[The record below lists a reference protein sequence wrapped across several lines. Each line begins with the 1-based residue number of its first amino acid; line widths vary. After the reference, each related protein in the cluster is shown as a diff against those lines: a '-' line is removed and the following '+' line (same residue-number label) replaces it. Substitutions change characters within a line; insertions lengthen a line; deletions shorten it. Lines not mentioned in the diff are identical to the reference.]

1 MVQIYFPIAEVAIPL
16 YAVIALGLI
25 SGIMA
30 GLFGIGGNII
40 IIPTLIFMGVAPA
53 VAVSS
58 AVNQTIASGFA
69 SFLNQFKQGNADLP
83 IALSLSLG
91 SLFGIT
97 LGSFLLMYLRNTG
110 NVDIAIFLVY
120 VVMLSITGCVM
131 AFDSI
136 RKLLFLFRNE
146 IGLHEHMEKP
156 YKNKFIKLVNGLP
169 LRYYFRSAKGD
180 ISLVALFLFG
190 TVVGVILSIS
200 GVGGGFILVP
210 VLMYVFNLPVR
221 IAIGTSV
228 AQSVL
233 VSVATVFF
241 HTITLGT
248 VDMLLGFLL
257 SIGAICGVTFG
268 AKLNLIFHP
277 VVIRL
282 LLAFVMFGA
291 VLRLVFTLLVTP
303 ENPYS
308 FSII

>member
-1 MVQIYFPIAEVAIPL
+1 MAQIYFPIAEVAIPI

-69 SFLNQFKQGNADLP
+69 SFLNQFKQGNTDLP

-91 SLFGIT
+91 GLFGIT
-97 LGSFLLMYLRNTG
+97 LGSFLLMYLRNKG
-110 NVDIAIFLVY
+110 NVDITIFLVY

-136 RKLLFLFRNE
+136 RKLLCLFRNE
-146 IGLHEHMEKP
+146 VEPHEHMEKP
-156 YKNKFIKLVNGLP
+156 YKNKLIKLINRLP
-169 LRYYFRSAKGD
+169 LRYHFHSAKGD
-180 ISLVALFLFG
+180 ISLVALALFG

-241 HTITLGT
+241 HAITLGT

-282 LLAFVMFGA
+282 LLALVMFGG
-291 VLRLVFTLLVTP
+291 VLRLLFTLLVTP
-303 ENPYS
+303 ESPYS
-308 FSII
+308 FSAV

>member
-1 MVQIYFPIAEVAIPL
+1 MAQVYFPIAEAAISL
-16 YAVIALGLI
+16 YVIIGLGLI

-69 SFLNQFKQGNADLP
+69 SFLNQLKQGNADLS
-83 IALSLSLG
+83 IALYLSLSG
-91 SLFGIT
+91 LFGIT
-97 LGSFLLMYLRNTG
+97 LGSLLLMYLRDKG

-120 VVMLSITGCVM
+120 VLMLSSTGCIM

-136 RKLLFLFRNE
+136 RKLLFLLRNKT
-146 IGLHEHMEKP
+146 GLAEHTEKSH
-156 YKNKFIKLVNGLP
+156 KGHFVKLVNKLP
-169 LRYYFRSAKGD
+169 FRRYFHSAKGD

-190 TVVGVILSIS
+190 AVVGLILSIA
-200 GVGGGFILVP
+200 GIGGGYILVP

-221 IAIGTSV
+221 IAIGTSL

-233 VSVATVFF
+233 VSVVTVFF
-241 HTITLGT
+241 HAITLGT

-268 AKLNLIFHP
+268 AKLNLILHP
-277 VVIRL
+277 VLIRL
-282 LLAFVMFGA
+282 LLAFVMFSG
-291 VLRLVFTLLVTP
+291 VLRLLFTLLVTP

-308 FSII
+308 FSTI